1 MKKGYLTWMALL
13 GAMSLS
19 AQNSLPDAIAFKVK
33 SEAFGNSK
41 IEELS
46 SFMTDDLGPRL
57 AASQLK
63 LRSEQLVV
71 GKLSELGLSNAHAEF
86 AADFTKGGWDNERN
100 YVAMTAPYYC
110 SFAANPKAWSG
121 STNGLVKAECVLID
135 IQSKEDIEKYRGKLA
150 GKIALMPA
158 QQTYQVSFEPLAKR
172 FTEEYLQELE
182 SDPRPGTHNYRGTAP
197 RPRMDMKTMMAMRE
211 LQKAIADFL
220 KSENVVA
227 VVSGGGTFN
236 VPRSSGV
243 QYKVGDPEP
252 TPEIILPIEDHG
264 RMARMLAKGE
274 KVEME
279 LDIRNKFTDNQKINN
294 VIAEIPGTDPKLKNE
309 IVLIGAHLDSWH
321 GGTGGA
327 DNASGCIVMM
337 EAMRILKALGI
348 SPKRTIRIALWGG
361 EEQGLYGSRGYANLY
376 LYNND
381 EKKALPGYDKFALYL
396 NMDNG
401 SGRFRGIYLEENDY
415 AFPFLK
421 AWMGPLES
429 LGFKTLSPR
438 KTGGTDHLSFTRL
451 GLPAYQFIQDP
462 LEYDRTY
469 HTVMDTYERLTLDDL
484 KVDAAIVAHLVLSAA
499 MDTDRIPVKPGY
511 PEAVPAMPT
520 RR

>member
-1 MKKGYLTWMALL
+1 
-13 GAMSLS
+13 
-19 AQNSLPDAIAFKVK
+19 
-33 SEAFGNSK
+33 
-41 IEELS
+41 
-46 SFMTDDLGPRL
+46 
-57 AASQLK
+57 
-63 LRSEQLVV
+63 
-71 GKLSELGLSNAHAEF
+71 
-86 AADFTKGGWDNERN
+86 
-100 YVAMTAPYYC
+100 
-110 SFAANPKAWSG
+110 
-121 STNGLVKAECVLID
+121 
-135 IQSKEDIEKYRGKLA
+135 
-150 GKIALMPA
+150 
-158 QQTYQVSFEPLAKR
+158 
-172 FTEEYLQELE
+172 
-182 SDPRPGTHNYRGTAP
+182 
-197 RPRMDMKTMMAMRE
+197 
-211 LQKAIADFL
+211 
-220 KSENVVA
+220 
-227 VVSGGGTFN
+227 
-236 VPRSSGV
+236 
-243 QYKVGDPEP
+243 
-252 TPEIILPIEDHG
+252 
-264 RMARMLAKGE
+264 
-274 KVEME
+274 
-279 LDIRNKFTDNQKINN
+279 
-294 VIAEIPGTDPKLKNE
+294 
-309 IVLIGAHLDSWH
+309 
-321 GGTGGA
+321 
-327 DNASGCIVMM
+327 MM